1 MATIEVYTTKT
12 CPYCARAKHL
22 LDQKGVV
29 YEEIRVDID
38 EKRRAEMMERSK
50 RRTVPQIFINGE
62 SIGGIDIAELVTLGI
77 SSVGGYADALLQ
89 REYPHQSL
97 PKKLGETTFALS
109 LTALTGHTIGYLAG
123 MVGNAITYSAGMIGG
138 NIQ

>member
-62 SIGGIDIAELVTLGI
+62 SIGGYDDLVVLEQ
-77 SSVGGYADALLQ
+77 VG
-89 REYPHQSL
+89 
-97 PKKLGETTFALS
+97 KLNEKLKD
-109 LTALTGHTIGYLAG
+109 
-123 MVGNAITYSAGMIGG
+123 
-138 NIQ
+138 